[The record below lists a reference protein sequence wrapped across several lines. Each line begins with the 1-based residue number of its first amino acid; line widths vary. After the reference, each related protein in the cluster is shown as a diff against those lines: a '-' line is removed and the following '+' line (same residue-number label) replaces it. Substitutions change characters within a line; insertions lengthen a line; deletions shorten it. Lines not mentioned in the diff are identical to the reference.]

1 MKKMIVG
8 ALVGGLILFVW
19 QFLTW
24 GALNL
29 HEAQQKYTPKQDSIL
44 SYLNSQFSEDGAYFL
59 PTYAPG
65 TSREEMEK
73 QMKARK
79 ASPGRRWY
87 TTNPCP
93 A

>member
-29 HEAQQKYTPKQDSIL
+29 HEAQQK
-44 SYLNSQFSEDGAYFL
+44 
-59 PTYAPG
+59 
-65 TSREEMEK
+65 
-73 QMKARK
+73 
-79 ASPGRRWY
+79 
-87 TTNPCP
+87 
-93 A
+93 